1 VSRAAGYALM
11 GLVMNL
17 FTQVVVGMYFYAVA
31 GLAVAVLRSSEPAAP
46 EDEPGPVAVP
56 AGRHA

>member
-1 VSRAAGYALM
+1 M

-31 GLAVAVLRSSEPAAP
+31 GLAVAVLGSLAPSPAKDDPALTG
-46 EDEPGPVAVP
+46 DP
-56 AGRHA
+56 AGRPL